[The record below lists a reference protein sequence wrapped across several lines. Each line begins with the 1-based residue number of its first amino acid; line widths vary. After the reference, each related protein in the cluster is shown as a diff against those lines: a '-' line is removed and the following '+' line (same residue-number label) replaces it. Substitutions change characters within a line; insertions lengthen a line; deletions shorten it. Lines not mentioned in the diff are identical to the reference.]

1 MLKTILEP
9 VKAVVNNKISKL
21 ALKKELLK
29 RPNYSAKAKEIW
41 EMIDKDFGISN
52 TIENVLK
59 LKIDK
64 FEQMLTKKFPELNSK
79 DINALKEKIIS
90 ESNWAQTIEAS
101 KIRALKQLQEL
112 SVKLKKENEK
122 LKGELK
128 KITSVLPEKEEIKL
142 DTSSESTVEDAK
154 IKVDNELPDEKLK

>member
-21 ALKKELLK
+21 AVKKDLLK

-41 EMIDKDFGISN
+41 ETIDKDFGIST

-59 LKIDK
+59 LKNDK
-64 FEQMLTKKFPELNSK
+64 FEQMLAKKFPELDLK
-79 DINALKEKIIS
+79 EINALKEKIIS
-90 ESNWAQTIEAS
+90 ESNWTQAIEVS
-101 KIRALKQLQEL
+101 KIRALKQLQDL
-112 SVKLKKENEK
+112 SIKLKEENEK

-128 KITSVLPEKEEIKL
+128 KITSSLPIVEEKKSDTFDESKVENTEESI
-142 DTSSESTVEDAK
+142 
-154 IKVDNELPDEKLK
+154 DNEPSDKK